1 MVKIVFFGSFGQ
13 FSKMY
18 LEALKKA
25 GFDVVLAIE
34 DKNTDF
40 NNIEKEMLKIKPDLG
55 VIAYFGKIISKKIL
69 GIPKKDF
76 INAHPSLLPRWR
88 GPSPIQNTI
97 LADDKKT
104 GITIHL
110 TSKEVDAGDILA
122 QKEIPVSSDDTCFT
136 LTEKLAREGSAF
148 LPNVIEKYIS
158 GSIKPKPQNHSLATY
173 TKLIK
178 KEDGLI
184 DWSKPPEY
192 IERLVRAYDPWPG
205 TYIKIINSKSQ
216 ILNKFKILKI
226 KKVKLED
233 GKLKILIVQPEGKK
247 DMPYEAFLRGHKD
260 FSSPI

>member
-18 LEALKKA
+18 LESLKKA
-25 GFDVVLAIE
+25 GFEVALAIE
-34 DKNTDF
+34 NKNMDF

-55 VIAYFGKIISKKIL
+55 VIAYFGKIIPKQIL
-69 GIPKKDF
+69 EIPKKGF

-88 GPSPIQNTI
+88 GPSPVQNTI
-97 LADDKKT
+97 LANDKKT

-110 TSKEVDAGDILA
+110 TSEKVDAGDILA
-122 QKEIPVSSDDTCFT
+122 QKEILVYPNDTCFT
-136 LTEKLAREGSAF
+136 LTEKLVREGSAL
-148 LPNVIEKYIS
+148 LPNVILEYMR

-205 TYIKIINSKSQ
+205 TFVKITEHNSQST
-216 ILNKFKILKI
+216 NKTQILKI
-226 KKVKLED
+226 KKVKIEN
-233 GKLKILIVQPEGKK
+233 GKLNILVVQPEGKK
-247 DMPYEAFLRGHKD
+247 DMPYEAFLRGHRD
-260 FSSPI
+260 FSPPT